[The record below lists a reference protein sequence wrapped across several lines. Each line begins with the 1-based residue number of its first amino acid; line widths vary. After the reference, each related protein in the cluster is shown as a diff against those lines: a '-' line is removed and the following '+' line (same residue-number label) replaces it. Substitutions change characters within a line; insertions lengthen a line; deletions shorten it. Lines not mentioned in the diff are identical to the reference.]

1 MQDSMQRIFSSKT
14 NMETTVSF
22 AQVNIRNII
31 SPLET
36 LFIALPN
43 HVSVTFI
50 LKLCKQFSSFFLYGF
65 PICVLNPVHY
75 CIT

>member
-1 MQDSMQRIFSSKT
+1 MQESMQHIFSSKT

-22 AQVNIRNII
+22 AQVNVRNII

-50 LKLCKQFSSFFLYGF
+50 LKLCKQFSSVSFFMVSPYVYLTPYTT
-65 PICVLNPVHY
+65 V
-75 CIT
+75 